1 MSIQPVAGQG
11 WIPTDDTFGA
21 RLALVRQRMGWG
33 NVKEAAMACGVPAGS
48 WRNWERDGRLPR
60 DLAKIAAL
68 IAERTG
74 ADCDWLIRGAA
85 YPQGGRPLNKSGCTV
100 RDSNP
105 EPADSRKP
113 AGHTSLLMIGRSW
126 VPVTAAIGH
135 TTDPQGHPLESIC
148 HIPET
153 LPA

>member
-1 MSIQPVAGQG
+1 MSSQTVPGQG
-11 WIPTDDTFGA
+11 WIPVDDTFGA

-68 IAERTG
+68 ISGCTG
-74 ADCDWLIRGAA
+74 VDCDWLIRGAA
-85 YPQGGRPLNKSGCTV
+85 YPQSRSQMNNGGCTV

-105 EPADSRKP
+105 EPADSGVP
-113 AGHTSLLMIGRSW
+113 AGETNTPMTGRRLAAVTAGVDQTDDW
-126 VPVTAAIGH
+126 EGQPYMLDPLQPVT
-135 TTDPQGHPLESIC
+135 
-148 HIPET
+148 IP
-153 LPA
+153 A